1 MQRLEKIEKV
11 TNKKETVEKIDDED
25 EEIIGMKKK
34 NSIIKNKN
42 LCV

>member
-1 MQRLEKIEKV
+1 MQRLDKIEKV

-42 LCV
+42 LSV

>member
-1 MQRLEKIEKV
+1 MQRLDKIEKV
-11 TNKKETVEKIDDED
+11 TNKKETVEKIDNED

-42 LCV
+42 LSV